1 METKIARPP
10 LIEVSPIA
18 NAHTTIIFPPYT
30 ALPIRYHTTIPPHTV
45 LLYFLPPMYYLHS
58 KLYYP
63 SRHGPAK
70 ACCVQRAN
78 PRLYNL
84 NQM

>member
-1 METKIARPP
+1 MKIEIEMETKIARPP

-45 LLYFLPPMYYLHS
+45 LLYSYTNVLL
-58 KLYYP
+58 
-63 SRHGPAK
+63 A
-70 ACCVQRAN
+70 Q
-78 PRLYNL
+78 
-84 NQM
+84 